1 MIIIVLGAFC
11 GLACYR
17 MGIAIGKAI
26 AYDEFNQIR
35 KELDMDTTDEVWN
48 RLWYG
53 DD

>member
-1 MIIIVLGAFC
+1 MIFIILGVCIA
-11 GLACYR
+11 LACYR